1 MIKLIIHPIL
11 FVHTRFIAAINRKYG
26 PADALH
32 TVQLVSAIKAKGNET
47 IVGIDLSGDPK
58 VSLLQLTKSS

>member
-1 MIKLIIHPIL
+1 MIKLVIHPFL
-11 FVHTRFIAAINRKYG
+11 FVHPRFIAAINRKYG

-32 TVQLVSAIKAKGNET
+32 TVQLASAIKAKGNGS

-58 VSLLQLTKSS
+58 VSVL

>member
-1 MIKLIIHPIL
+1 MIKLVIHPFL
-11 FVHTRFIAAINRKYG
+11 FVHPRFIAAINRKNG

-32 TVQLVSAIKAKGNET
+32 TVQLASAVKAKGNGT

-58 VSLLQLTKSS
+58 VSVL